1 LASAAAN
8 ASADAPVART
18 FDSVGT
24 ETGTTKLDP
33 AIFGIEPNAAVM
45 HQVVTAQLAALRSG
59 TASTKTRGEV
69 RGGGRKPW
77 RQKGLGRAR
86 QGSIRSPQW
95 RGGGVVHGPRPRDYS
110 QRTPKKMRRLALYSA
125 LSTRAAEGQ
134 VMIVKGIDWEA
145 PKTKAAS
152 SLLEVIGITGKV
164 VFVVGAADRV
174 ITKAVRNLPQAAVVA
189 PGQLSTYDV
198 LWAETILFTADSIG
212 MVGAPGFDVADDDF
226 VRDAGGDS

>member
-1 LASAAAN
+1 L
-8 ASADAPVART
+8 ADAPVARVY
-18 FDSVGT
+18 DSAGK
-24 ETGTTKLDP
+24 ETGEMKLDP
-33 AIFGIEPNAAVM
+33 EIFGIEPNGQVM

-110 QRTPKKMRRLALYSA
+110 QRTPKKMRRLALNSA

-134 VMIVKGIDWEA
+134 IRIVQALDWDT
-145 PKTKAAS
+145 PKTKSANA
-152 SLLEVIGITGKV
+152 LLEAMGITGKV
-164 VFVVGAADRV
+164 VFVLGASDRV
-174 ITKAVRNLPQAAVVA
+174 AAKSVRNLPQVAAVD

-198 LWAETILFTADSIG
+198 LWAETVLFTSDTIG
-212 MVGAPGFDVADDDF
+212 MVGTAGFDVAHDDF
-226 VRDAGGDS
+226 VPDESGGES